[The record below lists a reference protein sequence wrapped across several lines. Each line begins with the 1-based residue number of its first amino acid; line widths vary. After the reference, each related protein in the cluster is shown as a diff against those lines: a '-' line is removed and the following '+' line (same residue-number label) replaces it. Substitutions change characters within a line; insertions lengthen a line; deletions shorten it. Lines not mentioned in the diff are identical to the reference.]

1 MTIGL
6 PQFRLLIFD
15 LDRFRHVKGLMN
27 ILIGH
32 VWQIILNK
40 VSYVLNENNIGWARR
55 FFLDLLP
62 YSLEIFVIKFEQSS
76 QL

>member
-40 VSYVLNENNIGWARR
+40 VSYVLNENNIGWAR
-55 FFLDLLP
+55 
-62 YSLEIFVIKFEQSS
+62 
-76 QL
+76 